1 MSQNVLAF
9 SIDNGP
15 SKRKIPFVKS
25 NKVETGE
32 EQHGIAI

>member
-9 SIDNGP
+9 FIDNGP

-25 NKVETGE
+25 NKRGEGE

>member
-9 SIDNGP
+9 FIDNGP

-25 NKVETGE
+25 KKWRQGE
-32 EQHGIAI
+32 AQHGIAI